1 MKAGVYCPF
10 CSKAFELER
19 EAVVN
24 GSWRERHGVCV
35 ECDTKLEA
43 DCAEIRRTSGYESPE
58 TAEKRRAEYKVM
70 KQELKNAFRVLIKAR
85 NGCNDVPVGLR
96 DDVQEAIIRMVQ
108 NFIWIEDES

>member
-19 EAVVN
+19 EAVMN

-58 TAEKRRAEYKVM
+58 TAEKRRAEYEAM
-70 KQELKNAFRVLIKAR
+70 KSELRQLMLDMDTIRTSGANQKSVDIAQA
-85 NGCNDVPVGLR
+85 
-96 DDVQEAIIRMVQ
+96 AIVRMIQ
-108 NFIWIEDES
+108 KFIWI